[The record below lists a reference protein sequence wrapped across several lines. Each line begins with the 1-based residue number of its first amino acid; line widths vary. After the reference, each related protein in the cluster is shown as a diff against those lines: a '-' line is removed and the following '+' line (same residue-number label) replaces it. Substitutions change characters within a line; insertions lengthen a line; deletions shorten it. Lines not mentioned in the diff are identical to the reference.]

1 MQIIAATN
9 NKNKLQE
16 IREILSHI
24 GCEVFSLNDIGIH
37 ADIEETGNTFKENAL
52 IKAREICKM
61 TGQISIADD
70 SGLEVMALGGEPGV
84 YSARY
89 AGINGEGKDDANNK
103 KLLEKMAN
111 VPADERQ
118 ARFCSVIAIVFPDG
132 REVTAKG
139 YINGKIGFLER
150 GNSGFGYDPL
160 FIIEGMDKTMAELT
174 LEEKN
179 KISHRANALKKMKEK
194 LEVLNLIRKDSI

>member
-16 IREILSHI
+16 IREILSQI
-24 GCEVFSLNDIGIH
+24 GCEVFSLNDMGIH
-37 ADIEETGNTFKENAL
+37 TDIEETGTTFKENAL

-70 SGLEVMALGGEPGV
+70 SGLEVNALNGEPGV

-89 AGINGEGKDDANNK
+89 AGIDGEEKDIANNK
-103 KLLEKMAN
+103 KLLEKMKN
-111 VPADERQ
+111 TPEDERQ

-139 YINGKIGFLER
+139 YIKGKIGFEER
-150 GNSGFGYDPL
+150 GNGGFGYDPL

-194 LEVLNLIRKDSI
+194 LEVLNLIRNAPI

>member
-24 GCEVFSLNDIGIH
+24 GCEVFSLNDMGIH
-37 ADIEETGNTFKENAL
+37 TDIEETGTTFKENAL

-70 SGLEVMALGGEPGV
+70 SGLEVNALNGEPGV

-89 AGINGEGKDDANNK
+89 AGIDGEEKDIANNK
-103 KLLEKMAN
+103 KLLEKMKN
-111 VPADERQ
+111 IPEDERQ

-139 YINGKIGFLER
+139 YIDGKIGFEER
-150 GNSGFGYDPL
+150 GNGGFGYDPL
-160 FIIEGMDKTMAELT
+160 FIIEAMDKTMAELT

-194 LEVLNLIRKDSI
+194 LEVLNLIRNAPI